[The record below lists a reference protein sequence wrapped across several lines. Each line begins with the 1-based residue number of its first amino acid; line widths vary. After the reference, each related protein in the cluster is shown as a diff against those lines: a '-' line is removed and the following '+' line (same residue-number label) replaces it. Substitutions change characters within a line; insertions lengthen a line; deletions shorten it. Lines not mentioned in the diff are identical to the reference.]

1 MSKHLSILIS
11 KGGLSFCV
19 FNNGKLYHDESFPI
33 NHTVI
38 NTDEIRGVLDNN
50 LYLNQ
55 SYEKVFVSILD
66 ERFSLVPSEI
76 FYKVNDIAHWI
87 SYNTKVGEKDELYFE
102 IIPNLSTHICYAFSP
117 AIVSALINKFTE
129 VTIKNASKVFLKSI
143 SKDNEGRKLF
153 VVKHLS
159 EMQISVLNDKKLE
172 YYNFFSY
179 KDKDEFMYYL
189 LNAIKQLDLD
199 PLTIEVYYFG
209 DMKQD
214 ELLLKMM
221 MNFIM
226 HVIPGTSDLDYLKH
240 FIEIEQM
247 S

>member
-11 KGGLSFCV
+11 KGGFSFCV
-19 FNNGKLYHDESFPI
+19 FKQGKLYHAESFPI
-33 NHTVI
+33 DETI
-38 NTDEIRGVLDNN
+38 IKTDEINGVLDKN

-66 ERFSLVPSEI
+66 ERFNLVPSEI
-76 FYKVNDIAHWI
+76 FYELNDIAHWI
-87 SYNTKVGEKDELYFE
+87 SFNTKIEDTDELYFE
-102 IIPNLSTHICYAFSP
+102 VLPNLSTHICYAFSP

-159 EMQISVLNDKKLE
+159 EMQIAVLNGNKLE
-172 YYNFFSY
+172 YYNFFTY
-179 KDKDEFMYYL
+179 KNKDEFMYYL
-189 LNAIKQLDLD
+189 LNTIKQLDLD
-199 PLTIEVYYFG
+199 PETIEVYYFG

-221 MNFIM
+221 MNFIR
-226 HVIPGTSDLDYLKH
+226 HVIPGASELDYLKN